1 MPPGPGNEKE
11 KRSRGRPPGSG
22 KDKIRIGNDK
32 DEKGANTDREFNE
45 DQIHDEIHLCGTCS
59 QMIDDENDAS
69 IMCDGACGRWHHL
82 ECEKMTIEVCNVLCS
97 GNRNINWFCD
107 KCVSRVKAMI
117 TDDKET
123 DYIALKDRQQEMN
136 EKIGKLE
143 KKIEEGLQEMKETM
157 DEENGNKLSALEK
170 RLDDLEKKTRK
181 NVIRKTFRELWNLR
195 LKRHK
200 ALGPPFERWAD

>member
-1 MPPGPGNEKE
+1 
-11 KRSRGRPPGSG
+11 
-22 KDKIRIGNDK
+22 
-32 DEKGANTDREFNE
+32 
-45 DQIHDEIHLCGTCS
+45 
-59 QMIDDENDAS
+59 
-69 IMCDGACGRWHHL
+69 
-82 ECEKMTIEVCNVLCS
+82 MTIEVCNVLCS

-123 DYIALKDRQQEMN
+123 DYIALMDRQQEMN